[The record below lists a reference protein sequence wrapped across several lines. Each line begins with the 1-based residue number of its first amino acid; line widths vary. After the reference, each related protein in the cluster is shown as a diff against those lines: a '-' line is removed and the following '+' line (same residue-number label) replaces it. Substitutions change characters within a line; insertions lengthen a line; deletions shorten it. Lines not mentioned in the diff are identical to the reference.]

1 MIVKF
6 NDTSVSCD
14 SVMKNYR
21 AGDTKISLMIQIEE
35 NIKDDQYYIGLLR
48 GSDTVTVITD
58 EKEENYKIINK
69 DNNSYSVNYTDTG
82 ITANIILTVKDIV

>member
-21 AGDTKISLMIQIEE
+21 AGDTKISLMVQITE

-48 GSDTVTVITD
+48 SSDTITVIAD
-58 EKEENYKIINK
+58 GKEENYKIADK
-69 DNNSYSVNYTDTG
+69 DNSGYSVNYTDAG
-82 ITANIILTVKDIV
+82 ITANIVLTIKDIV